1 MDTLVDGGSPVTAR
15 GLRPYLGGA
24 VTVRTPSTLLQG
36 TLLSCVRSSAWLVV
50 DDEDV
55 VVRLDDIRWVAAA

>member
-1 MDTLVDGGSPVTAR
+1 MTAR

-24 VTVRTPSTLLQG
+24 VTVRTPSTLLHG

-55 VVRLDDIRWVAAA
+55 VVRLADITWVAAA

>member
-1 MDTLVDGGSPVTAR
+1 METHALEEPEVTAR
-15 GLRPYLGGA
+15 RLRPYLGGA
-24 VTVRTPSTLLQG
+24 VTVRTPSSLLHG

-55 VVRLDDIRWVAAA
+55 VVRLADITWVAAA